1 MEGNKFKRERERERE
16 RERKRNESQKK
27 KKMKKKGNNIFRLTE
42 TKGNKK
48 KRKGRI
54 IGKEI
59 IITNNQ

>member
-1 MEGNKFKRERERERE
+1 
-16 RERKRNESQKK
+16 
-27 KKMKKKGNNIFRLTE
+27 LTE
-42 TKGNKK
+42 TKEKRK